1 MATRRDDVYNSDDIV
16 ISGISGVFPDSE
28 NVQELKENLLSGKDM
43 VSVVHRYGASV
54 AMGSV
59 KTIDRFDHTFFHVTH
74 RQAEGMTVAS
84 RILLEKTFEA
94 ILDAGYNPQQIKG
107 KNIAVICGI
116 WDGSDEGDP
125 ARETK
130 IGDHDVAVQR
140 GQFTAANRISN
151 YLDLHG
157 PSCGVNTACSSSGY
171 ALDMAIKYIQCG
183 QCDAAIVCAPN
194 FSFSTKDHMKN
205 TVLLSSTGQST
216 PFDITA
222 DGYVRSE
229 AVVSIF
235 LQKRTHA
242 KRIYANIIHSTTN
255 CDGFKM
261 EGFTYPSITQQK
273 QLYEQFYKKI
283 DVNPQSISYLEAHG
297 TGTPVGDLV
306 EGTSI
311 EEFFCKGRKTPLK
324 IGSVKSN
331 IGHTEAA
338 AALCGIIKL
347 IISFESG
354 LIPPNL
360 HFNNPNPDIKGLHNG
375 KLEVITKPTPLEGEY
390 FALNTFGAGGANGH
404 VLLTPH
410 RKIKKSRASK
420 SETIPIIVAVS
431 GRTEEAVDCILND
444 IEKNYEDEEYV
455 ALLHEIFSDD
465 ISGHLQRGYI
475 ILHKDS
481 PHTKSKALFSG
492 DKRPVWFVFSGMG
505 SQWPAMGK
513 SLMNLPI
520 FAESIR
526 KCYEILRTKGIDV
539 IKIITEDDPEIF
551 DNILNSFLGIAAI
564 QIALFDTLK
573 AIGIEPDGIIG
584 HSVGELGCGYADN
597 CFTTEQ
603 VMLAAY
609 YRGLVSMET
618 ELVHGTMAAV
628 GEGYETMKDLVPAGI
643 EIACHN
649 SPNSCTISGPTSM
662 METFIEQLTEKKIFV
677 RKVNT
682 ANIAYHSRFI
692 APLGPKFVSHLKKI
706 IPEPKLRSEKWI
718 CTSAPEQ
725 EWNMKRV
732 KYSSAE
738 YHAHNLQNAVLFE
751 EGCRHIPSNAITIE
765 IAPHGI
771 LNTILERSLPK
782 TVSNISLTMKNHKN
796 EVEFFFNSFGKLY
809 EAGCVPKLSALY
821 PTVEFP
827 VSRSTPMISPLIK
840 WQHDEQ
846 WSVGRLTDEE
856 LITERNFII
865 RSSNDEYEFIKDHV
879 IDGRNLYPGLG
890 YLWLVLETFSTIHG
904 KKPTKIPV
912 IFENVRFERATNV
925 PEKDVLKFHV
935 TIQISSKSFEVSE
948 SGAAVASG
956 TIRILENTDKKLE
969 NTALTNDKVML
980 SDSGCI
986 NFLSTSDFY
995 KELRLRGY
1003 QYRGVFKKVFRAKS
1017 DGTYGEVQWHY
1028 NYVSFMD
1035 TMAQLQLLS
1044 IDTRELLVP
1053 TFIQKIVIDF
1063 EKHFEILQS
1072 LDETNRTLPV
1082 HFHPIHRLISSGGI
1096 QMWDFRCSTISRQR
1110 SLAEPVLEKYQFIPY
1125 TSEEEMDQKE
1135 GVRLCVNIILQ
1146 NTMEFQIKMYEL
1158 LDPDYTTEDMISP
1171 AIKDALSDK
1180 PFIQGNINILI
1191 PNSEQ
1196 ATAIQMPHEVAIS
1209 NEKLPSDK
1217 SVTLIALSNIQRK
1230 HDELENI
1237 RNSLKDNGFLI
1248 TIETTGK
1255 NFNIYETLGFNVCFS
1270 RKINATKHILLLNKL
1285 KENKPTFKGIKVH
1298 SDSFAWVSNIR
1309 NKLKTIDSNRNEKLV
1324 IYGEKDP
1331 ENGIIGF
1338 SNCIRR
1344 EDVGKDLRFVFIM
1357 DPKAANFSLEN
1368 TFYRSQL
1375 DKNLSHN
1382 VYKDG
1387 HWGCYCHL
1395 KTEPVQEID
1404 AAHAFCTLE
1413 ERGNFSS
1420 FKWVEGSLNPQTYQN
1435 SNANLAYVYYSS
1447 LNFRDIMLASGKMS
1461 TMDAS
1466 IHDRLSECYTGI
1478 EFSGRDETG
1487 LRIMG
1492 VVSKEAIATMVETT
1506 PNMTWKVP
1514 DHISLEE
1521 AATIPVVY
1529 LTVVYALFF
1538 KINFKP
1544 GSSVLIHAG
1553 SGGIGQAA
1561 INICLHYNCTIFT
1574 TVGTSEKV
1582 QFIRK
1587 TFPQIPESHI
1597 GNSRNTSFLKLIME
1611 QTNGRGVDVVL
1622 NSLSEEKLQAS
1633 IKCLADSG
1641 DFLEIGKFDMIK
1653 NNSLELRHFL
1663 KNICFYSVQL
1673 DLIMRTDI
1681 KLLSELGDRMQNMI
1695 NQGIIKPIKRIVFQ
1709 ANEVESA
1716 FRYMAAGK
1724 HMGKVLIKIR
1734 NEENNLKARPTL
1746 KYMKVKPR
1754 VLCTE
1759 SSSYIIVGGLGGFGL
1774 ELADWL
1780 VVRGARNIVLS
1791 SRTGIKNGYQSY
1803 RIKQWQS
1810 YGVNVRIF
1818 TEDVTK
1824 ESGVR
1829 NLLQTAISLGPVDG
1843 IFNLAVI
1850 LKDDEFAKQTEEHF
1864 IISNEPKAI
1873 ATKHLDVLSRKM
1885 CPDLKHFV
1893 VFSSAVCGQGNQCQ
1907 TNYGYANSAMERI
1920 CERRF
1925 ADKLPALTVQWGA
1938 IDDVGIVADLA
1949 EQNIPFAIIGTLKQK
1964 LKSCLE
1970 ILNLFMKEAS
1980 SPIVSSIVV
1989 AEKRYLDSNI
1999 VNTVANIL
2007 GIKDLKTINQSWTLP
2022 ELGMDSII
2030 AIELKQIL
2038 ESEFNLIFSTK
2049 DLQNMTFVKLNQMKE
2064 EKEHR
2069 PKSDAKVKSHIQ
2081 IFMDEMLSNKWI
2093 RRIPFETNDKENV
2106 ILFNE
2111 KPTVFML
2118 PGLEGLAMTME
2129 PLAKKLPGQK
2139 LCFQYYFGEVAG
2151 FSYAKL
2157 PDYFADYIL
2166 KNFKHDRE
2174 FYLIGHSLGGLI
2186 ALEVAN
2192 ILEKRGK
2199 LGYLC
2204 LMECS
2209 PSYYKQKQSGRESL
2223 SNEEQMQNR
2232 ACVNVM
2238 RTLLPIKAT
2247 KENIELIN
2255 NQRDWQSKK
2264 KLCFSLLASV
2274 LNNDKNILG
2283 QLLDRIYGQIKALLD
2298 YDPPQVLL
2306 ESSCELI
2313 RSIEDPIDSDE
2324 AYSLSQYFKNPIKIN
2339 KVDADHV
2346 SILRHPDTS
2355 KIIMECPIW
2364 KE

>member
-1 MATRRDDVYNSDDIV
+1 MATQNDTVYNADDIV
-16 ISGISGVFPDSE
+16 ISGISGVFPNSE
-28 NVQELKENLLSGKDM
+28 NVQEFKENLLSGTDM
-43 VSVVHRYGASV
+43 VSVVHRHGASI

-59 KTIDRFDHTFFHVTH
+59 RTIDRFDHTFFHFT
-74 RQAEGMTVAS
+74 RQQTEGMTVAS
-84 RILLEKTFEA
+84 RILLEKSFEA

-107 KNIAVICGI
+107 KNIAVLCGI

-130 IGDHDVAVQR
+130 TGDHNAAVQK

-157 PSCGVNTACSSSGY
+157 PSCGVNTACSSSMY

-183 QCDAAIVCAPN
+183 QCEAAIVCAPN
-194 FSFSTKDHMKN
+194 FSFSTSEYMN
-205 TVLLSSTGQST
+205 SSALLSSSGQST
-216 PFDITA
+216 PFDITG

-235 LQKRTHA
+235 VQKRKHA
-242 KRIYANIIHSTTN
+242 KRIYANIVHSTTN
-255 CDGFKM
+255 CDGFKV
-261 EGFTYPSITQQK
+261 EGFAYPSITQQK
-273 QLYEQFYKKI
+273 QLYEQFYKQI
-283 DVNPQSISYLEAHG
+283 NVNPQTISYVEAHG
-297 TGTPVGDLV
+297 TGTPAGDVV

-311 EEFFCKGRKTPLK
+311 EEFFCEGRKTPLK
-324 IGSVKSN
+324 MGSVKSN
-331 IGHTEAA
+331 MGHTESA
-338 AALCGIIKL
+338 AALCGIAKL

-354 LIPPNL
+354 LIPPHL
-360 HFNNPNPDIKGLHNG
+360 HFNNPNPKIQGFHNG
-375 KLEVITKPTPLEGEY
+375 KLEIVTKPTPLEGEY
-390 FALNTFGAGGANGH
+390 FALNSFGAGGANGH
-404 VLLTPH
+404 ILLTPH
-410 RKIKKSRASK
+410 QKIKKSRGSK
-420 SETIPIIVAVS
+420 SETIPLIVAVS

-444 IEKNYEDEEYV
+444 IEKNYGDEEYV

-492 DKRPVWFVFSGMG
+492 DKRPVWVVFSGMG

-526 KCYEILRTKGIDV
+526 KCHKILRTKGLDL
-539 IKIITEDDPEIF
+539 IKIITEDDPKIF
-551 DNILNSFLGIAAI
+551 DYILNAFVGIAAI

-584 HSVGELGCGYADN
+584 HSHGELACGYADN
-597 CFTTEQ
+597 CFTAEQ

-609 YRGLVSMET
+609 YRGLESVET

-649 SPNSCTISGPTSM
+649 APNSCTISGPTSM
-662 METFIEQLTEKKIFV
+662 MEPFIEQLTEKKIFV

-682 ANIAYHSRFI
+682 SNIAYHSQCI
-692 APLGPKFVSHLKKI
+692 APLGPKFVSHLRKI

-725 EWNMKRV
+725 EWNLTRV

-738 YHAHNLQNAVLFE
+738 YHAHNLQNPVLFE

-796 EVEFFFNSFGKLY
+796 EIEFFFNSLGKLY
-809 EAGCVPKLSALY
+809 EAGCVPKLGALY
-821 PTVEFP
+821 PPVEFP

-904 KKPTKIPV
+904 KKPTQIPV
-912 IFENVRFERATNV
+912 IFENVRFERATHV
-925 PEKDVLKFHV
+925 PEKDVLRFHV

-956 TIRILENTDKKLE
+956 TIRILENVDKKLE
-969 NTALTNDKVML
+969 NTALTNDKDMV
-980 SDSGCI
+980 SDSGCD
-986 NFLSTSDFY
+986 FLSTSDFY

-1003 QYRGVFKKVFRAKS
+1003 QYKGLFKKVVRANC
-1017 DGTYGEVQWHY
+1017 DGTYGEVQWHD
-1028 NYVSFMD
+1028 NFISFMD

-1044 IDTRELLVP
+1044 IDTRDLLIP
-1053 TFIQKIVIDF
+1053 TSIQKIVIDF
-1063 EKHFEILQS
+1063 EKHFQILES
-1072 LDETNRTLPV
+1072 LDEANRILPV
-1082 HFHPIHRLISSGGI
+1082 HFHPIHHLINSGGI

-1110 SLAEPVLEKYQFIPY
+1110 SLAEPVLEKYQFKPY
-1125 TSEEEMDQKE
+1125 ISEEEIDQNE
-1135 GVRLCVNIILQ
+1135 AIRLCVNIVLQ
-1146 NTMEFQIKMYEL
+1146 NTMEFQIKTYEL
-1158 LDPDYTTEDMISP
+1158 LDPDNTAQDIVSP
-1171 AIKDALSDK
+1171 AIMDALSDK
-1180 PFIQGNINILI
+1180 PLIQGNINILS
-1191 PNSEQ
+1191 PNTDQE
-1196 ATAIQMPHEVAIS
+1196 AAIQMPHEIAIS
-1209 NEKLPSDK
+1209 NEKLPSDQ
-1217 SVTLIALSNIQRK
+1217 SATLIALSNMQRK

-1237 RNSLKDNGFLI
+1237 RNALKNNGFLI
-1248 TIETTGK
+1248 TKETMGK
-1255 NFNIYETLGFNVCFS
+1255 NFNIYENLGFNVCFS
-1270 RKINATKHILLLNKL
+1270 RKINATTQILLLNKL
-1285 KENKPTFKGIKVH
+1285 KENKPTFRGIKVH
-1298 SDSFAWVSNIR
+1298 GDSFAWVSNIQ
-1309 NKLKTIDSNRNEKLV
+1309 NELKTIDSKRNEKLV
-1324 IYGEKDP
+1324 IYAEKDP

-1338 SNCIRR
+1338 SNCIKR
-1344 EDVGKDLRFVFIM
+1344 EDIGKDLRFVFIM

-1368 TFYRSQL
+1368 SFYRSQL
-1375 DKNLSHN
+1375 DKNLSQN

-1404 AAHAFCTLE
+1404 AAHAFCTVE

-1420 FKWVEGSLNPQTYQN
+1420 IKWVEGSLNPQTHLN
-1435 SNANLAYVYYSS
+1435 SDANLAYVYYSS

-1461 TMDAS
+1461 PSDS
-1466 IHDRLSECYTGI
+1466 PIYGRLSECYTGI

-1487 LRIMG
+1487 TRTMG
-1492 VVSKEAIATMVETT
+1492 LVPKEGIATMVETT
-1506 PNMTWKVP
+1506 SNMTWKVP
-1514 DHISLEE
+1514 DHITLEE
-1521 AATIPVVY
+1521 AATIPGVY

-1538 KINFKP
+1538 KMNLRP

-1582 QFIRK
+1582 KFIRE

-1597 GNSRNTSFLKLIME
+1597 GNSRNTSFLELIME

-1641 DFLEIGKFDMIK
+1641 SFLEIGKFDMIK
-1653 NNSLELRHFL
+1653 NNFLELRHFL
-1663 KNICFYSVQL
+1663 KNISFHSVQL
-1673 DLIMRTDI
+1673 DLIMHNDM
-1681 KLLSELGDRMQNMI
+1681 KLLKELGERMQNML

-1724 HMGKVLIKIR
+1724 HMGKVLINIR
-1734 NEENNLKARPTL
+1734 NEESNIEAKPTL
-1746 KYMKVKPR
+1746 KYLKAKPR
-1754 VLCTE
+1754 VRCTE
-1759 SSSYIIVGGLGGFGL
+1759 SSSYVIVGGLGGFGM

-1803 RIKQWQS
+1803 RIRLWQS

-1824 ESGVR
+1824 ESEVR
-1829 NLLQTAISLGPVDG
+1829 NLLETAISLGPVEG

-1864 IISNEPKAI
+1864 IISNGPKTI
-1873 ATKHLDVLSRKM
+1873 ATKHLDALSRKM
-1885 CPDLKHFV
+1885 CPHLKHFV
-1893 VFSSAVCGQGNQCQ
+1893 VFSSAACGLGNQCQ

-1920 CERRF
+1920 CERRL
-1925 ADKLPALTVQWGA
+1925 ADKLPALAVQWGA
-1938 IDDVGIVADLA
+1938 IDDVGIVAEYA
-1949 EQNIPFAIIGTLKQK
+1949 EHNIPFAIGGTLKQK

-1970 ILNLFMKEAS
+1970 ALNLFMKQAS

-1989 AEKRYLDSNI
+1989 AEKRHLDSNI

-2038 ESEFNLIFSTK
+2038 ESEFNLIFSPK

-2081 IFMDEMLSNKWI
+2081 IFMDEMLSNKWV
-2093 RRIPFETNDKENV
+2093 RRLPFETNDKENE
-2106 ILFNE
+2106 ILFDD
-2111 KPTVFML
+2111 KSTVFML
-2118 PGLEGLAMTME
+2118 PGIEGLAMTME

-2151 FSYAKL
+2151 FSYKKL

-2166 KNFKHDRE
+2166 KNFNHDRE

-2199 LGYLC
+2199 RGHLC
-2204 LMECS
+2204 LIESS
-2209 PSYYKQKQSGRESL
+2209 PSYYKQKQIARGSL
-2223 SNEEQMQNR
+2223 SNEQIQNR
-2232 ACVNVM
+2232 TCVNVM
-2238 RTLLPIKAT
+2238 RILLPIKAT

-2255 NQRDWQSKK
+2255 DQPDWQSKK
-2264 KLCFSLLASV
+2264 KQCFSLLASV
-2274 LNNDKNILG
+2274 LNNDENILG
-2283 QLLDRIYGQIKALLD
+2283 HLLDRIYSQFKALLD

-2313 RSIEDPIDSDE
+2313 RCIEDPIDSDE

-2339 KVDADHV
+2339 KIDADHV
-2346 SILRHPDTS
+2346 SILRHQETS
-2355 KIIMECPIW
+2355 KIIMECPVW

>member
-16 ISGISGVFPDSE
+16 ISGISGVFPNSE
-28 NVQELKENLLSGKDM
+28 NVQEFKENLLSGTDM

-54 AMGSV
+54 TMGSV

-74 RQAEGMTVAS
+74 QQAEGMTVAS

-107 KNIAVICGI
+107 KNIAVLCGI

-130 IGDHDVAVQR
+130 IGDHNVAVQR

-157 PSCGVNTACSSSGY
+157 PSCGVNTACSSSMY

-183 QCDAAIVCAPN
+183 QCEAAIVCAPN
-194 FSFSTKDHMKN
+194 FCFSTQEYMK
-205 TVLLSSTGQST
+205 TAVLLSSAGHSR
-216 PFDITA
+216 PFDVTA
-222 DGYVRSE
+222 DGYIRSE
-229 AVVSIF
+229 GVVSIF

-242 KRIYANIIHSTTN
+242 KRVYANIIHSTTN

-261 EGFTYPSITQQK
+261 EGFAYPSITQQK
-273 QLYEQFYKKI
+273 QLYEQFYKQI
-283 DVNPQSISYLEAHG
+283 NINPQSISYLEAHG

-311 EEFFCKGRKTPLK
+311 EEFFCEGRKTPLK

-331 IGHTEAA
+331 MGHTESA
-338 AALCGIIKL
+338 AALCGIVKL

-360 HFNNPNPDIKGLHNG
+360 HFNNPNPDIKGLRNG
-375 KLEVITKPTPLEGEY
+375 KLEIVTKPTPLEGKY
-390 FALNTFGAGGANGH
+390 FALNSFGAGGANGH
-404 VLLTPH
+404 ILLTPH
-410 RKIKKSRASK
+410 QKIKKSRESN

-431 GRTEEAVDCILND
+431 GRSEEAVDCILND

-465 ISGHLQRGYI
+465 ISGHMQRGYI

-481 PHTKSKALFSG
+481 PHTKSKTLFSG
-492 DKRPVWFVFSGMG
+492 DKRPVWFILSGMG
-505 SQWPAMGK
+505 SQWPTMGK

-526 KCYEILRTKGIDV
+526 KCHEILRTKRIDL
-539 IKIITEDDPEIF
+539 IQIITDDDAKIF
-551 DNILNSFLGIAAI
+551 DYILNSFVGIAAI
-564 QIALFDTLK
+564 QIALLDTLK

-584 HSVGELGCGYADN
+584 HSHGELACGYADN
-597 CFTTEQ
+597 CFTAEQ

-609 YRGLVSMET
+609 FRGLESVET

-628 GEGYETMKDLVPAGI
+628 GEGYETMKNLVPAGI

-649 SPNSCTISGPTSM
+649 SLNSCTISGPTLI
-662 METFIEQLTEKKIFV
+662 MEPFIEQLTEKKIFV

-682 ANIAYHSRFI
+682 ANIAYHSRCI
-692 APLGPKFVSHLKKI
+692 APLGQKFVSHLKKI

-725 EWNMKRV
+725 EWDMKRV

-738 YHAHNLQNAVLFE
+738 YHAHNLQNPVLFE

-782 TVSNISLTMKNHKN
+782 TVSNIPLTIKNHKN
-796 EVEFFFNSFGKLY
+796 EIEFFFNSLGKLY
-809 EAGCVPKLSALY
+809 EAGCVPKLGALY
-821 PTVEFP
+821 PPVEFP

-856 LITERNFII
+856 LITERNFVI

-912 IFENVRFERATNV
+912 TFENVRFERATNV

-935 TIQISSKSFEVSE
+935 TIQIGTKSFEVSE
-948 SGAAVASG
+948 SGATVASG
-956 TIRILENTDKKLE
+956 TIRILENIDKE
-969 NTALTNDKVML
+969 SESTTLTKDKVMV
-980 SDSGCI
+980 SSSGYD
-986 NFLSTSDFY
+986 FLSTSDFY

-1003 QYRGVFKKVFRAKS
+1003 QYKGVFKKVVRANY
-1017 DGTYGEVQWHY
+1017 DGTYGEVQWY
-1028 NYVSFMD
+1028 DNFISFMD

-1044 IDTRELLVP
+1044 IDTRELLIP

-1063 EKHFEILQS
+1063 EKHFQILQS
-1072 LDETNRTLPV
+1072 LDETTRTLPV
-1082 HFHPIHRLISSGGI
+1082 HFHPVHRHISSGGI

-1110 SLAEPVLEKYQFIPY
+1110 SLAEPVLENYQFIPY
-1125 TSEEEMDQKE
+1125 TSEEETDQNE
-1135 GVRLCVNIILQ
+1135 VIRLCVYIVLQ
-1146 NTMEFQIKMYEL
+1146 NTMEFQIKTYEL
-1158 LDPDYTTEDMISP
+1158 LDPHYTAEDVVSS
-1171 AIKDALSDK
+1171 AIMEALNDK
-1180 PFIQGNINILI
+1180 PLIQGNINILL
-1191 PNSEQ
+1191 PNSDQES
-1196 ATAIQMPHEVAIS
+1196 AIQIQHEIVTS
-1209 NEKLPSDK
+1209 NDKLPSDK
-1217 SVTLIALSNIQRK
+1217 SAALIALSNIQRK
-1230 HDELENI
+1230 HEELENI
-1237 RNSLKDNGFLI
+1237 LNALKDNGYLI
-1248 TIETTGK
+1248 TKETIGQ
-1255 NFNIYETLGFNVCFS
+1255 NFKIYENLGFNVCFS
-1270 RKINATKHILLLNKL
+1270 RKINATTQILLLNKL
-1285 KENKPTFKGIKVH
+1285 KENKVTFKGIKVH
-1298 SDSFAWVSNIR
+1298 GDSFAWVSNIQ
-1309 NKLKTIDSNRNEKLV
+1309 NELKTIDSKRNEKLV
-1324 IYGEKDP
+1324 IYAEKDP

-1344 EDVGKDLRFVFIM
+1344 EDVGKDLRFVFVM
-1357 DPKAANFSLEN
+1357 DPKAEKFSLESS
-1368 TFYRSQL
+1368 FYRLQL
-1375 DKNLSHN
+1375 GKNLSQN
-1382 VYKDG
+1382 VYKNG
-1387 HWGCYCHL
+1387 HWGCYTHV
-1395 KTEPVQEID
+1395 KTHPVQEID
-1404 AAHAFCTLE
+1404 AAHAFCAVE
-1413 ERGNFSS
+1413 ERGNLSS
-1420 FKWVEGSLNPQTYQN
+1420 IKWVEGSLTPQTYRN
-1435 SNANLAYVYYSS
+1435 SKSNLAYVYYSS
-1447 LNFRDIMLASGKMS
+1447 LNFRDIMLASGKIS

-1466 IHDRLSECYTGI
+1466 MHDRLSECYTGI
-1478 EFSGRDETG
+1478 EFSGRYETG
-1487 LRIMG
+1487 TRIMG
-1492 VVSKEAIATMVETT
+1492 AVPKEAIATMVEIT
-1506 PNMTWKVP
+1506 PSMTWKVP
-1514 DHISLEE
+1514 DHITLEE

-1538 KINFKP
+1538 KMNLKP

-1574 TVGTSEKV
+1574 TVGSSEKV
-1582 QFIRK
+1582 KFIRK

-1597 GNSRNTSFLKLIME
+1597 GNSRNTTFLKLIME

-1641 DFLEIGKFDMIK
+1641 YFLEIGKFDMIK

-1663 KNICFYSVQL
+1663 KNISFHSVQL

-1681 KLLSELGDRMQNMI
+1681 KLLSDVRDRMQTI
-1695 NQGIIKPIKRIVFQ
+1695 LNQGIIKPIKRIVFQ

-1734 NEENNLKARPTL
+1734 NEENDLKARPTL
-1746 KYMKVKPR
+1746 KYMKAKPR
-1754 VLCTE
+1754 VLCSE

-1803 RIKQWQS
+1803 RIKLWQS

-1829 NLLQTAISLGPVDG
+1829 NLLQTAISLGLVEG

-1850 LKDDEFAKQTEEHF
+1850 LKDDDVAKQTEEHF
-1864 IISNEPKAI
+1864 IISNGPKTI

-1885 CPDLKHFV
+1885 CPHLKHFV
-1893 VFSSAVCGQGNQCQ
+1893 VFSSAACGLGNQCQ

-1925 ADKLPALTVQWGA
+1925 ADKLPALAVQWGA
-1938 IDDVGIVADLA
+1938 IDDVGIVAEYA

-1964 LKSCLE
+1964 LRSCLE

-2007 GIKDLKTINQSWTLP
+2007 GIKDLKKINQTWTLP

-2038 ESEFNLIFSTK
+2038 DSEFNLIFSPK
-2049 DLQNMTFVKLNQMKE
+2049 DLQNMTFVKLNKMKE
-2064 EKEHR
+2064 EKERR
-2069 PKSDAKVKSHIQ
+2069 PKSDVKVKSHIQ

-2093 RRIPFETNDKENV
+2093 RRIPFETNDEENE
-2106 ILFNE
+2106 ILFDE
-2111 KPTVFML
+2111 KPTVFMF
-2118 PGLEGLAMTME
+2118 PGVEGLAMTME
-2129 PLAKKLPGQK
+2129 PLAKQLPGQK
-2139 LCFQYYFGEVAG
+2139 LCFQYYFGEVAD
-2151 FSYAKL
+2151 FPLTKL

-2199 LGYLC
+2199 RGYLC
-2204 LMECS
+2204 LIESS
-2209 PSYYKQKQSGRESL
+2209 PSHYKQKQIARGSL
-2223 SNEEQMQNR
+2223 SNEQIQNR

-2238 RTLLPIKAT
+2238 RILLPIKAT
-2247 KENIELIN
+2247 KENIELLN

-2274 LNNDKNILG
+2274 LNNDENILG
-2283 QLLDRIYGQIKALLD
+2283 QLLDRIYSQFKALLD
-2298 YDPPQVLL
+2298 YEPPQVLL

-2313 RSIEDPIDSDE
+2313 RCIEDPIDSDE
-2324 AYSLSQYFKNPIKIN
+2324 AYSLPQYFKNPIKIN

-2346 SILRHPDTS
+2346 SILRHPETS
-2355 KIIMECPIW
+2355 KIVMECPIW

>member
-1 MATRRDDVYNSDDIV
+1 MATRSDNVYNSDDVV

-28 NVQELKENLLSGKDM
+28 NVQELKDNLLSGKDM
-43 VSVVHRYGASV
+43 VSVVHRYGTGV
-54 AMGSV
+54 TMGSV
-59 KTIDRFDHTFFHVTH
+59 KKIDRFDHMFFHVTH
-74 RQAEGMTVAS
+74 QQAEAMTVAS

-130 IGDHDVAVQR
+130 TGDHNAAVQR

-157 PSCGVNTACSSSGY
+157 PSCGVNTACSSSAY

-183 QCDAAIVCAPN
+183 QCEAAIVCAPN
-194 FSFSTKDHMKN
+194 FSFSTKEYMKQ
-205 TVLLSSTGQST
+205 TVLLSTAGHSR

-222 DGYVRSE
+222 DGYIRSE

-235 LQKRTHA
+235 VQKRKHA
-242 KRIYANIIHSTTN
+242 KRIYANIVHSTTN
-255 CDGFKM
+255 CDGLKV
-261 EGFTYPSITQQK
+261 EGFAYPSITQQK

-283 DVNPQSISYLEAHG
+283 NLDPQSISYLEAHG
-297 TGTPVGDLV
+297 TGTPAGDVV

-311 EEFFCKGRKTPLK
+311 EEFFCEGRKTPLK

-331 IGHTEAA
+331 MGHTESA
-338 AALCGIIKL
+338 AALCGIAKL

-354 LIPPNL
+354 LIPPHL
-360 HFNNPNPDIKGLHNG
+360 HFNNPNPKINGLHNG
-375 KLEVITKPTPLEGEY
+375 KLEVVIKPTPLEGEY
-390 FALNTFGAGGANGH
+390 FALNSFGAGGANGH
-404 VLLTPH
+404 ILLTPH
-410 RKIKKSRASK
+410 HKIKKSRASN

-444 IEKNYEDEEYV
+444 IEKNYQDEEYV

-465 ISGHLQRGYI
+465 ISGHSQRGYI
-475 ILHKDS
+475 ISHKDS

-526 KCYEILRTKGIDV
+526 KCHETLRTKGLDL
-539 IKIITEDDPEIF
+539 IKIITEDDPKIF
-551 DNILNSFLGIAAI
+551 DYILNAFVGIAAI

-584 HSVGELGCGYADN
+584 HSHGELGCGYADN
-597 CFTTEQ
+597 CFTAEQ
-603 VMLAAY
+603 TMLVAY
-609 YRGLVSMET
+609 YRGLESVET
-618 ELVHGTMAAV
+618 ALVHGTMAAV

-649 SPNSCTISGPTSM
+649 SPNSCTISGPTSIM
-662 METFIEQLTEKKIFV
+662 GPFIEQLTEKKIFV

-682 ANIAYHSRFI
+682 ANIAYHSQCI
-692 APLGPKFVSHLKKI
+692 APLGPKFVSHLRKI

-738 YHAHNLQNAVLFE
+738 YHAHNLQNPVLFE

-796 EVEFFFNSFGKLY
+796 EIEFFFNSLGKLY
-809 EAGCVPKLSALY
+809 EAGCVPKLGALY
-821 PTVEFP
+821 PPVEFP

-904 KKPTKIPV
+904 KKPTQIPV

-935 TIQISSKSFEVSE
+935 TIQIGAKGFEVSE
-948 SGAAVASG
+948 SGATVASG
-956 TIRILENTDKKLE
+956 TIRILENVDKEFE
-969 NTALTNDKVML
+969 NTTMTNDIVSS
-980 SDSGCI
+980 SDY
-986 NFLSTSDFY
+986 NYLSTSDFY

-1003 QYRGVFKKVFRAKS
+1003 QYKGLFKKVVKVNC
-1017 DGTYGEVQWHY
+1017 DGTYGEVQWHD
-1028 NYVSFMD
+1028 NFISFMD

-1044 IDTRELLVP
+1044 IDTRELLIP
-1053 TFIQKIVIDF
+1053 TSIQKIVIDF
-1063 EKHFEILQS
+1063 EKHFQILQS
-1072 LDETNRTLPV
+1072 LDEANRTLPV
-1082 HFHPIHRLISSGGI
+1082 HSHPIHRLISSGGI

-1110 SLAEPVLEKYQFIPY
+1110 SLAEPMLENYKFIPY
-1125 TSEEEMDQKE
+1125 TCEKKTDQNE
-1135 GVRLCVNIILQ
+1135 AIRLSVNIVLQ
-1146 NTMEFQIKMYEL
+1146 NTMEFQIKTYEL
-1158 LDPDYTTEDMISP
+1158 LDPGYTTEDIVSP
-1171 AIKDALSDK
+1171 AIMDALNDK
-1180 PFIQGNINILI
+1180 PLIQGNINILL
-1191 PNSEQ
+1191 PNSDQE
-1196 ATAIQMPHEVAIS
+1196 AAIQMPHEIAIS
-1209 NEKLPSDK
+1209 NEKLPNDK
-1217 SVTLIALSNIQRK
+1217 SATLIALSNIRGK

-1237 RNSLKDNGFLI
+1237 RNALKDNGYLI
-1248 TIETTGK
+1248 TKETIDK
-1255 NFNIYETLGFNVCFS
+1255 NVNIYENLGFNVCFS
-1270 RKINATKHILLLNKL
+1270 RKINATKRILLLNKL
-1285 KENKPTFKGIKVH
+1285 KETKQTFKGIKVH
-1298 SDSFAWVSNIR
+1298 GDSFAWVSNIQ
-1309 NKLKTIDSNRNEKLV
+1309 NELKTIDSNRNEKLV
-1324 IYGEKDP
+1324 IYTEKDP

-1344 EDVGKDLRFVFIM
+1344 EDIGKDLRFVFIM
-1357 DPKAANFSLEN
+1357 DPEAANFSLEN
-1368 TFYRSQL
+1368 SFYTSQL

-1395 KTEPVQEID
+1395 KTESVRETE
-1404 AAHAFCTLE
+1404 AAHAFCTVE

-1420 FKWVEGSLNPQTYQN
+1420 IKWVEGPLNPQTHLN
-1435 SNANLAYVYYSS
+1435 SNANVAYVYYSS

-1461 TMDAS
+1461 PSDS
-1466 IHDRLSECYTGI
+1466 PIYDRLSECHIGT
-1478 EFSGRDETG
+1478 EFSGRNETG
-1487 LRIMG
+1487 TRIMG
-1492 VVSKEAIATMVETT
+1492 LLPKEAIATMVETT
-1506 PNMTWKVP
+1506 LNMTWKVP
-1514 DHISLEE
+1514 DHITLEE
-1521 AATIPVVY
+1521 AATIPEVY

-1538 KINFKP
+1538 KMNLKP

-1582 QFIRK
+1582 EFIRK

-1597 GNSRNTSFLKLIME
+1597 GNSRNTTFLKLIME
-1611 QTNGRGVDVVL
+1611 QTNSRGVDVIL

-1633 IKCLADSG
+1633 IKCLAECG
-1641 DFLEIGKFDMIK
+1641 NFLEIGKFDMIK

-1663 KNICFYSVQL
+1663 KNITFHSIQL
-1673 DLIMRTDI
+1673 DLIAHNHT
-1681 KLLSELGDRMQNMI
+1681 KLFSEIGDRMQNML

-1746 KYMKVKPR
+1746 KYMKAKPR

-1759 SSSYIIVGGLGGFGL
+1759 SSSYVIVGGLGGFGM
-1774 ELADWL
+1774 ELTDWL

-1803 RIKQWQS
+1803 RIKLWQS
-1810 YGVNVRIF
+1810 YGANVRVF

-1824 ESGVR
+1824 ESEVK
-1829 NLLQTAISLGPVDG
+1829 NLLQTAVSLGPVEG

-1864 IISNEPKAI
+1864 IISNGPKTT

-1885 CPDLKHFV
+1885 CPHLKHFV
-1893 VFSSAVCGQGNQCQ
+1893 VFSSAACGLGNQCQ

-1925 ADKLPALTVQWGA
+1925 ADKLPALAVQWGA
-1938 IDDVGIVADLA
+1938 IDDVGIVAEFA
-1949 EQNIPFAIIGTLKQK
+1949 EQNIPFTIIGTLKQK
-1964 LKSCLE
+1964 VKSCLE
-1970 ILNLFMKEAS
+1970 TLNLFMKQAS

-1989 AEKRYLDSNI
+1989 AEKHHLDSNI
-1999 VNTVANIL
+1999 LNTVANIL
-2007 GIKDLKTINQSWTLP
+2007 GIKDFKKINQSWTLP
-2022 ELGMDSII
+2022 ELGMDSIV

-2038 ESEFNLIFSTK
+2038 ESEFNLTFSPK

-2069 PKSDAKVKSHIQ
+2069 SKSDAKVKSQIQ
-2081 IFMDEMLSNKWI
+2081 IFMDEMLSNKCV

-2106 ILFNE
+2106 ILFDE
-2111 KPTVFML
+2111 KSTVFMF
-2118 PGLEGLAMTME
+2118 PGVEGLAMTME

-2139 LCFQYYFGEVAG
+2139 LCFQYYFGEVAD
-2151 FSYAKL
+2151 FPLTKL

-2166 KNFKHDRE
+2166 KNFNHDRE

-2186 ALEVAN
+2186 ALGVAN

-2199 LGYLC
+2199 RGHLC
-2204 LMECS
+2204 LIECS
-2209 PSYYKQKQSGRESL
+2209 PFHAKQKQVGVESF
-2223 SNEEQMQNR
+2223 SNKEQAQTR
-2232 ACVNVM
+2232 ACVIVI
-2238 RTLLPIKAT
+2238 RTLLPTKAT
-2247 KENIELIN
+2247 KENIELMN
-2255 NQRDWQSKK
+2255 NQRDWQSKR
-2264 KLCFSLLASV
+2264 KLCFSLLSSV
-2274 LNNDKNILG
+2274 LNNDENIFG
-2283 QLLDRIYGQIKALLD
+2283 QLLDRIYSLITALLD
-2298 YDPPQVLL
+2298 YELPRVLL

-2313 RSIEDPIDSDE
+2313 RCIEDPIDSDE
-2324 AYSLSQYFKNPIKIN
+2324 TYSLSQYFKNPVKVNKI
-2339 KVDADHV
+2339 DADHV
-2346 SILRHPDTS
+2346 SIVHHPETS